1 MLMPAL
7 LVVILVSQAPA
18 QARPDLSGAWTF
30 DQAKTMAQPG
40 PDGRFVLAAMLGDDF
55 VAKQDADTL
64 TLTINAGGQKVV
76 AVYRFDGTETRNVS
90 PGDIIVRSRTSW
102 DDQKLVIHSTSEGME
117 KGRAIT
123 IETRR
128 VIWLDRDGFLIIE
141 RTGSPA
147 SAVTPSRSVYRRTP
161 RG

>member
-1 MLMPAL
+1 MPMLAL
-7 LVVILVSQAPA
+7 LVVNLLSQAPA
-18 QARPDLSGAWTF
+18 QARPDFSGAWTF

-55 VAKQDADTL
+55 VAKQEADAL
-64 TLTINAGGQKVV
+64 TLTINAGGLKVT

-90 PGDIIVRSRTSW
+90 PGDIIVKSRASW
-102 DDQKLVIHSTSEGME
+102 DGRKLVILSTSEGME
-117 KGRAIT
+117 KGQVIT

-128 VIWLDRDGFLIIE
+128 VIWLDSDGFLIIE

-147 SAVTPSRSVYRRTP
+147 SAVTPSRSVYRRTS